1 MPFKFLEGIATADVA
16 IEATGKTTEEA
27 FAEAAVA
34 MFEVQTNTKKVKPKI
49 QKEVNIQSEDKK
61 SLLFD
66 WLSKLI
72 YLRDVEK
79 MFFSKFNV
87 KIKKLDNRF
96 KLVANVYGEKI
107 NAKKHGLRVEVK
119 GVSYTQ
125 MKIEEK
131 PKECKI
137 RVILDV

>member
-16 IEATGKTTEEA
+16 IEATGKTLEEA
-27 FAEAAVA
+27 FSEAALA
-34 MFEVQTNTKKVKPKI
+34 MFEVQTDTNKVKAKISKKVEI
-49 QKEVNIQSEDKK
+49 RSEDKK

-79 MFFSKFNV
+79 MFFSKFDV
-87 KIKKLDNRF
+87 DIKKSNKNL
-96 KLVANVYGEKI
+96 KLVANIFGEKI
-107 NAKKHGLRVEVK
+107 DSKKHEFKVEVK

-125 MKIEEK
+125 MEIEEK
-131 PKECKI
+131 SNKARVK
-137 RVILDV
+137 VILDV

>member
-1 MPFKFLEGIATADVA
+1 MMPFKFLEGIATADVA
-16 IEATGKTTEEA
+16 IEATGKTLERA
-27 FAEAAVA
+27 FAEAALA
-34 MFEVQTNTKKVKPKI
+34 MFEVQTNTKKVRSKTS
-49 QKEVNIQSEDKK
+49 KEVRIQSEDKK

-79 MFFSKFNV
+79 MFFSKFDV
-87 KIKKLDNRF
+87 KIEKKNEKFTL
-96 KLVANVYGEKI
+96 LGNVYGERI
-107 NAKKHGLRVEVK
+107 SSKHELKVEVK

-131 PKECKI
+131 PNKCKI

>member
-1 MPFKFLEGIATADVA
+1 MSFKFLEGIATADVA
-16 IEATGKTTEEA
+16 IEATGKTLDEA

-34 MFEVQTNTKKVKPKI
+34 MFEVQTDTKRIKPTI
-49 QKEVNIQSEDKK
+49 SKEVRIKSEDKK

-72 YLRDVEK
+72 YLGDVEK
-79 MFFSKFNV
+79 MFFGKFDV
-87 KIKKLDNRF
+87 KIKEAEGKF
-96 KLVANVYGEKI
+96 SLVAKAYGEKI
-107 NAKKHGLRVEVK
+107 DFERHQLKIEVK

-125 MKIEEK
+125 MEIEEK
-131 PKECKI
+131 PEKCRI